1 VRLSHRYI
9 PARQLPDR
17 SVSLLDTA
25 RAVSLHATPADV
37 DDCRKRIDGLV
48 TELE

>member
-1 VRLSHRYI
+1 VRPSHRYI

-25 RAVSLHATPADV
+25 RARRREPARHAGRVADGNFSYRF
-37 DDCRKRIDGLV
+37 D
-48 TELE
+48 